1 MDIVALDGTKLL
13 ALMAAGG
20 IFALAGLWLIFRPKE
35 EGDTAKI
42 ELFGLKFQSSS
53 AGLLVFL
60 IGAVFLALPIFVPE
74 KAATGASVTGP
85 QVATGEEQ
93 PGNPPTG
100 GDQGVGTQSGQAEVS
115 STNPPTNPPG
125 TQPVPVATGP
135 LVAAEGEEI
144 EENDTLATANVI
156 PVGVSIRG
164 KTTKDDDDFFTFTF
178 PDGFKGELAVT
189 LDGNLLKLEVWDEL
203 GTRIFPLRDA
213 PFPDNTYR
221 AEVSLSRYY
230 VSVETWQNYDVPYTL
245 NVAARAE

>member
-74 KAATGASVTGP
+74 KAATGVSATGP
-85 QVATGEEQ
+85 QVATGEQ
-93 PGNPPTG
+93 QSGNSPTG
-100 GDQGVGTQSGQAEVS
+100 GGQGVGTQSGQAEVS
-115 STNPPTNPPG
+115 STNSPA
-125 TQPVPVATGP
+125 TQPVPVVTGP
-135 LVAAEGEEI
+135 LVAAEGAEI
-144 EENDTLATANVI
+144 EENDTVATANVI

-164 KTTKDDDDFFTFTF
+164 KTIKDDDDFFTFTF
-178 PDGFKGELAVT
+178 PEGFKGELAVNV
-189 LDGNLLKLEVWDEL
+189 DGSSVKLEVWDEL

-213 PFPDNTYR
+213 AFPDNTYR